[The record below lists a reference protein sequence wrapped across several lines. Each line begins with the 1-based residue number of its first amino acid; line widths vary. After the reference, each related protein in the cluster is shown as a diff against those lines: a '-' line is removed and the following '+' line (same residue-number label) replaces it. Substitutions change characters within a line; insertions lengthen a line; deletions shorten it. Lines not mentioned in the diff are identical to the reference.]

1 MTMIRDTSGQ
11 DELIEKRTGIT
22 RTRIVLMVVGMVVIT
37 LTVLVLPSYQRW
49 ASAEQTVS
57 LDRIRLATVTRGDLS
72 RDVSAQGKVVAA
84 IKPTLFSTASGT
96 ATLLVQAGDQVTR
109 GQLVATIDSPEIR
122 NQLEQESSTLS
133 STETGYQRSQIEA
146 RKTGLENQQR
156 VDLAEVALIAA
167 RRELRRAE
175 AARAK
180 DAISEFDYD
189 KAKDDVATAE
199 LRFQHATADARL
211 QSESLAFEL
220 QTAKHDLERQQ
231 LRVSELER
239 QVTDLNIMSPV
250 TGIVGNL
257 LIENKDAVA
266 RNQPLL
272 TVVDLSALEVELQ
285 VPDAYA
291 SALSL
296 GLEAEVSHQGVRYA
310 AELVSVSPEV
320 INSQITAKVSF
331 TGTTPPNLKQNQ
343 RVSARILLEGKPD
356 VLMVER
362 GPFLESSGG
371 RFTYV
376 VEDNL
381 ARRQRIEAGLV
392 SVGNVEITSGLKEG
406 QTVVIS
412 SLTDF
417 NNAETVYLTN

>member
-1 MTMIRDTSGQ
+1 MIRDTSGQ

-22 RTRIVLMVVGMVVIT
+22 RTRIAMMLGGMVVIAC
-37 LTVLVLPSYQRW
+37 VVFVLPSYQDW
-49 ASAEQTVS
+49 ASAEQTIS
-57 LDRIRLATVTRGDLS
+57 LDRIRLATVTRGDLT

-84 IKPTLFSTASGT
+84 IKPTLFSPASGT
-96 ATLLVQAGDQVTR
+96 ATLLVQAGDSVTT
-109 GQLVATIDSPEIR
+109 GQGLATIDSPEVL
-122 NQLEQESSTLS
+122 NLLDQEASTLS
-133 STETGYQRSQIEA
+133 SAETGYQRSQIEA

-211 QSESLAFEL
+211 QSESLDFEL
-220 QTAKHDLERQQ
+220 QTAQHDLERQQ
-231 LRVSELER
+231 FRVRELER
-239 QVTDLNIMSPV
+239 QVAELNITSPV

-291 SALSL
+291 SALAL
-296 GLEAEVSHQGVRYA
+296 GLEAEVSHQGTKYT

-381 ARRQRIEAGLV
+381 AKRQRIEAGLV
-392 SVGNVEITSGLKEG
+392 SVGSVEITSGLKEG